1 MIMLNIELNWNDKVD
16 EFISQQTQ
24 NILFQVYN
32 LK

>member
-1 MIMLNIELNWNDKVD
+1 MLNIELKWNDKVD
-16 EFISQQTQ
+16 EFLSQQTL